1 MRMLGAFQSRNTTV
15 RGGVAQIFSKKLCVT
30 GCDPYDNFDI
40 IIIMKLLINIP
51 WTILGF
57 LAGLMC
63 LVYKIKLDKRG
74 FILIFVKR
82 LWVTEIFLKRRT
94 YGLTLGNIIILSQ
107 YADEK
112 TLIHEIKHVEQFR
125 KMLLIFPILYLY
137 ENYKYGYK
145 NNKFEIEAN
154 K

>member
-1 MRMLGAFQSRNTTV
+1 
-15 RGGVAQIFSKKLCVT
+15 
-30 GCDPYDNFDI
+30 
-40 IIIMKLLINIP
+40 
-51 WTILGF
+51 
-57 LAGLMC
+57 MC
-63 LVYKIKLDKRG
+63 LIYKIKPDKRG

-94 YGLTLGNIIILSQ
+94 YGLVLGNIIILSQ

-112 TLIHEIKHVEQFR
+112 TLIHEIKHMEQFR
-125 KMLLIFPILYLY
+125 RMPLVFPLLYLY
-137 ENYKYGYK
+137 ENYKYGYV